1 MAEVAGDPRGAAG
14 AQAEIGPGPNSP
26 GHWGPGRDYC
36 HRKGA
41 AASVIVEWGISMMT
55 MVGQRVS
62 GDGYTVK
69 SHAGG
74 VLAAVVD
81 GLGHGEC
88 AAAAAQNAVS
98 TLEAHAEESVTSLF
112 RRCHSDLRGMRP
124 TVMALAQFSTVEETL
139 TWLSVGN
146 VRGVLLPL
154 AGRQDPGWREVVPR
168 RGRPLALSAPYG
180 HLPTV
185 AGTVGAAHLPRLV
198 PLTIPVHPGDTLV
211 QFTDGVR
218 DDFLGALAWAG
229 PPQELADR
237 ILSRYAKGTDD
248 ALVLV
253 TRYVGGVQ

>member
-1 MAEVAGDPRGAAG
+1 MHPTWGLEEGPLPPEGAG
-14 AQAEIGPGPNSP
+14 A
-26 GHWGPGRDYC
+26 
-36 HRKGA
+36 
-41 AASVIVEWGISMMT
+41 SVLVEWGISMMT

-62 GDGYTVK
+62 GDSYIVK

-112 RRCHSDLRGMRP
+112 RRCHSDLKGMRP
-124 TVMALAQFSTVEETL
+124 TVMALAQFSTLEGTL

-146 VRGVLLPL
+146 VRGVLLSL
-154 AGRQDPGWREVVPR
+154 AGHQDPRWREGIPR
-168 RGRPLALSAPYG
+168 RGRPLALSVPYG

-185 AGTVGAAHLPRLV
+185 AGTVGAGHLPRLV
-198 PLTIPVHPGDTLV
+198 PLTIPMHPGDTLV

-218 DDFLGALAWAG
+218 EDFLGDLAWAG

-237 ILSRYAKGTDD
+237 VLSRYAKGTDD